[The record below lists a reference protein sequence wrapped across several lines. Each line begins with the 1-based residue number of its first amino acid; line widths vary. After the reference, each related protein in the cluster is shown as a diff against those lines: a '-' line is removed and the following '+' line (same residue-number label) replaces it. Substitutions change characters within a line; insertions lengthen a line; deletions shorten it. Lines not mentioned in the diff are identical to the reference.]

1 MKNKESYLFALII
14 KTISSE
20 GPTNSTLSIIFP
32 NDASLLMNMAHMFHY
47 YNIQQV

>member
-32 NDASLLMNMAHMFHY
+32 NDASFNEHGAHVPLL
-47 YNIQQV
+47 